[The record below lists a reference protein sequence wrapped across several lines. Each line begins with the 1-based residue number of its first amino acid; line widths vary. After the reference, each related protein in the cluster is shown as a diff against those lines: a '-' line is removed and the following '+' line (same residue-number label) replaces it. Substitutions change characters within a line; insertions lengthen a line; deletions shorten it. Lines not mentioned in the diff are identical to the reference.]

1 MKKSGRQSNNNRLK
15 NESKKNNKKLSK
27 QQHNRNNNNISNNG
41 DSLVNSKK
49 SPPTQPQALRMQII
63 SDSDHY
69 QSYFSSRNDVPA
81 NNEYYLEKP
90 PKFLQKGIKDNFMY
104 EGHFHEAMGKILLI
118 AQCFAMMPVRGI
130 TMPHPKYLSFSWTHV
145 RTIFCL
151 VFIICS
157 TVDSVITVYK
167 VLNGPITFNNME
179 PMIFRI
185 VSLIV
190 CISALY
196 LARKWPELMV
206 QWYNLE
212 CQLPPYSS
220 QKDKRSMADKIR
232 IVFFVGMTLSLAEH
246 LLSVTQAIYYAARC
260 GTTSDPVKNFLLI
273 TNEHLFYIFP
283 YSYLLGWFGRLLIII
298 STFIWNYMAVFVML
312 ISIGLTC
319 LFKQINDNLEKF
331 KNKQMPAVFWAE
343 RRVQYRNVCI
353 LCEKVD
359 NAISMITMM
368 SFSNNL
374 YFICVQLLKS
384 RNNMPSTVAT
394 VYFYFSLIFL
404 FLRSLA
410 LSLYSAAVYDES
422 RKPLRVLRS
431 VPKESWCL
439 EVKRF
444 ALEISS
450 DLVALS
456 GMKFF
461 HLTRKLVL
469 SVAGTIVT
477 YELVLIQFYEP
488 TNLWNC

>member
-1 MKKSGRQSNNNRLK
+1 MKLPVTR
-15 NESKKNNKKLSK
+15 
-27 QQHNRNNNNISNNG
+27 
-41 DSLVNSKK
+41 
-49 SPPTQPQALRMQII
+49 PQALRMQII

-69 QSYFSSRNDVPA
+69 HSYFTSRTDVP
-81 NNEYYLEKP
+81 NNEEYLEKP
-90 PKFLQKGIKDNFMY
+90 TKFLQKATKDNFMY
-104 EGHFHEAMGKILLI
+104 EGHFHEAVGKILLI
-118 AQCFAMMPVRGI
+118 AQCFAMMPVRGV
-130 TMPHPKYLSFSWTHV
+130 TSSHPRYLSFSWTHI
-145 RTIFCL
+145 RTIYCL
-151 VFIICS
+151 IFITCS
-157 TVDSVITVYK
+157 AVDSIIAVYK
-167 VLNGPITFNNME
+167 VLNAPITFNTIE

-185 VSLIV
+185 AILIV
-190 CISALY
+190 CVSALN

-206 QWYNLE
+206 QWHSLE
-212 CQLPPYSS
+212 QQLPEYSS
-220 QKDKRSMADKIR
+220 QKEKRRMADKIR
-232 IVFFVGMTLSLAEH
+232 MVFFVGMMLSLAEH
-246 LLSVTQAIYYAARC
+246 LLSVTQAIYFAARC
-260 GTTSDPVKNFLLI
+260 GATDDPVKNFLLI
-273 TNEHLFYIFP
+273 ASDHLFYIFP
-283 YSYLLGWFGRLLIII
+283 YSYLLGWYGKLLNVM
-298 STFIWNYMAVFVML
+298 STFIWNYMDVFVM
-312 ISIGLTC
+312 IMSIGLTYM
-319 LFKQINDNLEKF
+319 FKRVNENLEKF

-359 NAISMITMM
+359 NAISMITMV

-384 RNNMPSTVAT
+384 RNNMSPAVSM
-394 VYFYFSLIFL
+394 VYFYFSLVFL

-410 LSLYSAAVYDES
+410 VSLYSAAIYDES

-444 ALEISS
+444 ASEISS

-488 TNLWNC
+488 TDLWDCKSLLKNFEHQKLLASGK